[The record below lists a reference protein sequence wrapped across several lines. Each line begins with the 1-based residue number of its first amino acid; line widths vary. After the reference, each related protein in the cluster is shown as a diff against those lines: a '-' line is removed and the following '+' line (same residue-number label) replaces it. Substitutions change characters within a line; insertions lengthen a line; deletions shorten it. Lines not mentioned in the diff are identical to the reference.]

1 MLKPKDFPK
10 NMQKSQ
16 LPRPKSLLKG
26 EILKEISNQISF
38 LKRYSEKVRVFAGN
52 ENNSKFFEVRL
63 NRFSSL
69 LENTILSLQNFMR
82 FVQKSKIPLM
92 ENYDCILN
100 IIANHV
106 GHIVDNPFCIE
117 YFK

>member
-1 MLKPKDFPK
+1 MLKPKDFRK

-26 EILKEISNQISF
+26 EILKEISNQILF
-38 LKRYSEKVRVFAGN
+38 LRRYQEKAKTIADN
-52 ENNSKFFEVRL
+52 ENNSKLFIIRL

-69 LENTILSLQNFMR
+69 LSNTISSLENFLG
-82 FVQKSKIPLM
+82 FVQKSKVPLM
-92 ENYDCILN
+92 ENYDYILI

-106 GHIVDNPFCIE
+106 GHIVNNPFCIE
-117 YFK
+117 YFE

>member
-1 MLKPKDFPK
+1 MPKPKDFRK

-38 LKRYSEKVRVFAGN
+38 LKRYREKVQVFAGN
-52 ENNSKFFEVRL
+52 EYNSKFFEVRL

-82 FVQKSKIPLM
+82 FVQKSKIPLT

>member
-1 MLKPKDFPK
+1 MLKSEDFRK

-16 LPRPKSLLKG
+16 LPRPLSLLKG
-26 EILKEISNQISF
+26 KILKEISNQISF
-38 LKRYSEKVRVFAGN
+38 LRRYQEKAQTLADN
-52 ENNSKFFEVRL
+52 ENNSKFFEIRL

-69 LENTILSLQNFMR
+69 LGNTILSLKNFMR
-82 FVQKSKIPLM
+82 FVQKSKIPLT
-92 ENYDCILN
+92 ENHDCILN